1 MSDRVHRVLYTVPGK
16 PRDLVAERAAAP
28 PVIPSR
34 GQKRARREQYTSD
47 DWAANGKMYE
57 LVCAFLKATSYGTP
71 PKMFSGPAGDPDQ
84 QTLLPVPRR
93 EADVANW
100 LDGLLRCPRQK
111 KEEKFTPMAV
121 QFTELYRTSI
131 EYGHRVDFVSAVTMR
146 LTKQYLDSLE

>member
-16 PRDLVAERAAAP
+16 PRDLVAERAVAAP
-28 PVIPSR
+28 VLPSR
-34 GQKRARREQYTSD
+34 GQKRARREEYTSD
-47 DWAANGKMYE
+47 DWAAKGKMYE

-84 QTLLPVPRR
+84 QTLLALPRR

-100 LDGLLRCPRQK
+100 LDGLLRCPRRT

-131 EYGHRVDFVSAVTMR
+131 EYGHRVGFVSAVAGR
-146 LTKQYLDSLE
+146 LAEQYLASLD